1 MRIHLC
7 DTLCRNRESEP
18 RRNRESEP
26 RKLLEPRK
34 RTAKAFR
41 EASGVAR
48 SLPKPSFPPTNSDH
62 RNLQRRQPSSYNYI
76 STLPCHHIDY
86 YGTNYQVA
94 CSSPGK
100 SDDAIDKLLNG
111 WLQWAG
117 APVEIHT
124 ESRTEFTSKEFVTFL
139 IIQFVTSI
147 VTPPGAQRQI
157 GKVERHGGILQ
168 ESTGTSNT
176 IVCQSSDCLII
187 HCTSAGPQECTEP
200 ETGILLHA
208 PWAMEMQC
216 TW

>member
-1 MRIHLC
+1 MHEASRIW
-7 DTLCRNRESEP
+7 RVG
-18 RRNRESEP
+18 
-26 RKLLEPRK
+26 
-34 RTAKAFR
+34 TAEAFR
-41 EASGVAR
+41 EASGVAG
-48 SLPKPSFPPTNSDH
+48 SLPKPSFPQILTTKTSRVGNPA
-62 RNLQRRQPSSYNYI
+62 SS
-76 STLPCHHIDY
+76 LFQC
-86 YGTNYQVA
+86 
-94 CSSPGK
+94 SPGK
-100 SDDAIDKLLNG
+100 SNDTIDKLLNG

-200 ETGILLHA
+200 ETGILHHA
-208 PWAMEMQC
+208 CRTLSKLPPWAMEMHVVSPGEFASYVHMSSSVLNSPFLFSQGPAKKQ
-216 TW
+216 